1 MSAILRHRHP
11 NRFTVLPNDAIR
23 NPQLSFRAVGVLA
36 HLLSLPDGA
45 KVDSATL
52 AGSHREGRDAVRSA
66 YRELEAHGYYRKE
79 LIRLPDGTL
88 RTEVAV
94 SSTPMNGEDA
104 GRTEDGSPGAGPAPE
119 NPAPVGP
126 APVKPTPVQPTPVDQ
141 APKEEVPKTKELFS
155 PQTPRTAGGRG
166 VEQDERAP
174 NGRRADGKNPR
185 AIGTHPRSAAEQA
198 EAARLGAEAAARQA
212 ALQRATETRQATDR
226 AAEVAAELIEAE
238 ALAVSAALDDRT
250 LAAVVDVV
258 TASMAGPLVRSP
270 LAIARAVVA
279 WCRTAA
285 AEYPGPLAT
294 AAATGLTEGIV
305 VREEKSP
312 PAPLDLPPAPA
323 GTALLRHR
331 IAALVRSDA
340 GGDR

>member
-23 NPQLSFRAVGVLA
+23 NPALSFRSVGVLA

-52 AGSHREGRDAVRSA
+52 AGAHKEGRDAVRAA
-66 YRELEAHGYYRKE
+66 YRELETHGYYRKE

-88 RTEVAV
+88 RTEVVV
-94 SSTPMNGEDA
+94 SSTPMNGETA
-104 GRTEDGSPGAGPAPE
+104 GRTEDGFPGAGPGPE

-141 APKEEVPKTKELFS
+141 APKEEVPNTEELFP
-155 PQTPRTAGGRG
+155 PQPPRSAGGPD
-166 VEQDERAP
+166 VDEVRPA
-174 NGRRADGKNPR
+174 NGRRGNGTNPR
-185 AIGTHPRSAAEQA
+185 AIGTHPRSEADQA
-198 EAARLGAEAAARQA
+198 EAARLVAEAAARQA
-212 ALQRATETRQATDR
+212 ALQRATATRQAADR
-226 AAEVAAELIEAE
+226 AAELEAERLEAE
-238 ALAVSAALDDRT
+238 ALAVSAALDDAT
-250 LAAVVDVV
+250 LASVVDAV
-258 TASMAGPLVRSP
+258 TGSMAGPLARSP
-270 LAIARAVVA
+270 LAISRAVVA
-279 WCRTAA
+279 WCRTAV
-285 AEYPGPLAT
+285 AEHPGPLAR

-305 VREEKSP
+305 VREESP
-312 PAPLDLPPAPA
+312 SAPLDLPPAPA

-331 IAALVRSDA
+331 ITGLVRPAA